1 MPFPKSFL
9 NFFAVP
15 PPRRLSHIK
24 YSLPILFLAIGLSLT
39 AGLYLS
45 SASAASPATQIQ
57 VTQTP
62 QSSDVTLAISPVQS
76 RVTVGD
82 TFTVAVEVNTQQPVD
97 GASAAIDFDPTYL
110 QVLKIVP
117 SQTLTLSLQ
126 NEYDNEKGTLQFAAG
141 TLNPPFPTSNFTLM
155 TLELVAIGEI
165 EQTDLTFRTGELLT
179 SDVTY
184 GGISILD
191 DVEPGSVTIKPLFPI
206 TVVPETPTPETP
218 TPETPTPE
226 TPTPE
231 TPTPETPTPE
241 TPTPET
247 PTPETPTP
255 ETPTPETP
263 TPETPTPET
272 PTPET
277 PTPET
282 PQAPTDVELMA
293 LVPDQGLA
301 GLSNEITLHGKSL
314 RADTVVW
321 IGGISL
327 REFALIDPQGTRAKA
342 VVPANL
348 SSGTYTVTA
357 ANPGTLPFSLPDGYT
372 VVDAGLPDLAVT
384 NEDIWFDPLPVR
396 QNQVTL
402 LGVNVRRSGGEQTV
416 SDIPVAFYL
425 DTIAVANWLGTM
437 TLPPLEPG
445 NNVIDVA
452 LISWTPLSTGT
463 HTVYA
468 VVDPDNAF
476 VEGSEA
482 NNRAAW
488 NVTVLPPQT
497 AVDNTPPTI
506 QQLSVNNGEQTAT
519 SPAVILTISATDQ
532 GTEAASIFLVERT
545 YNSAARQWIPLQQTG
560 WITYTTSYPMTLN
573 PVGGVHYLQLWAAD
587 GVGNVTT
594 TSLQAPINYLR
605 ADDSVRSGQTRI
617 YRIFLAVGDTLT
629 ANLFSGSGDPDL
641 YVWSPNG
648 ELAGVSNQYG
658 TAPEALVL
666 TNVPTAGTYQ
676 FEVYGFED
684 SRYTL
689 SFSAVRTFSQH
700 TTTDKPVPTSP
711 AVEPSAAP
719 AGQQALPLAPQAP
732 PTPVSPTPVPPSTA
746 NSLYL
751 PITVK

>member
-9 NFFAVP
+9 NSFAVP

-231 TPTPETPTPE
+231 TP
-241 TPTPET
+241 
-247 PTPETPTP
+247 
-255 ETPTPETP
+255 
-263 TPETPTPET
+263 
-272 PTPET
+272 
-277 PTPET
+277 
-282 PQAPTDVELMA
+282 QAPTDVELMA

-301 GLSNEITLHGKSL
+301 GLSNEITLHGKGL

>member
-9 NFFAVP
+9 NSLAVP
-15 PPRRLSHIK
+15 PSCRLNHIT
-24 YSLPILFLAIGLSLT
+24 YSLPVLFLAIGLSLI

-45 SASAASPATQIQ
+45 SASAASPANPLQLPQ
-57 VTQTP
+57 VP
-62 QSSDVTLAISPVQS
+62 QSGDVTLAISPAQS

-82 TFTVAVEVNTQQPVD
+82 TFTVAVEVNTHQPVD
-97 GASAAIDFDPTYL
+97 GASAAIDFDPTYV
-110 QVLKIVP
+110 QVLAIFP
-117 SQTLTLSLQ
+117 GQTLTMSLQ
-126 NEYDNEKGTLQFAAG
+126 DTYSNEKGTIQFAAG
-141 TLNPPFPTSNFTLM
+141 TLNSLFPTSNFTLM
-155 TLELVAIGEI
+155 TIELVAIGET
-165 EQTDLTFRTGELLT
+165 EQTDLTFRTGELLA

-191 DVEPGSVTIKPLFPI
+191 DVAPGSVTIKPLFPI

-231 TPTPETPTPE
+231 M
-241 TPTPET
+241 
-247 PTPETPTP
+247 
-255 ETPTPETP
+255 
-263 TPETPTPET
+263 
-272 PTPET
+272 

-282 PQAPTDVELMA
+282 PQAPADVELMA

-301 GLSNEITLHGKSL
+301 GLSNEITLHGEGL
-314 RADTVVW
+314 RSDTVVW
-321 IGGISL
+321 IGGMSL

-348 SSGTYTVTA
+348 PSGTYTVTA
-357 ANPGTLPFSLPDGYT
+357 ANPGTLPFYLPDGYT

-384 NEDIWFDPLPVR
+384 DEDIWFDPLPVR

-416 SDIPVAFYL
+416 SDISVAFYL
-425 DTIAVANWLGTM
+425 DTIAIANRLGTM

-452 LISWTPLSTGT
+452 LISWTPLITGT

-468 VVDPDNAF
+468 VVDPDNEF

-488 NVTVLPPQT
+488 NVTVLPPQS

-506 QQLSVNNGEQTAT
+506 QQLSVNNGEQTTT
-519 SPAVILTISATDQ
+519 SPAVTLTISATDQ

-545 YNSAARQWIPLQQTG
+545 YNSTARQWIPLQQTG
-560 WITYTTSYPMTLN
+560 WITYTASYPMTLS

-587 GVGNVTT
+587 SVGNVTT

-605 ADDSVRSGQTRI
+605 ADDSVRSGQTRL
-617 YRIFLAVGDTLT
+617 YRIRLAVGDTLT
-629 ANLFSGSGDPDL
+629 ANLLSGSGDPDL

-648 ELAGVSNQYG
+648 GLAGISNQYG
-658 TAPEALVL
+658 TTPEAIVL
-666 TNVPTAGTYQ
+666 NNVPTAGVYQ
-676 FEVYGFED
+676 FEVYGYGTED

-689 SFSAVRTFSQH
+689 SFSGAVRTASQH
-700 TTTDKPVPTSP
+700 TTTNKPLPTSP
-711 AVEPSAAP
+711 AVAPSAAP

-732 PTPVSPTPVPPSTA
+732 VTPVPPTPVPPSTV

-751 PITVK
+751 PITIK

>member
-1 MPFPKSFL
+1 
-9 NFFAVP
+9 
-15 PPRRLSHIK
+15 
-24 YSLPILFLAIGLSLT
+24 
-39 AGLYLS
+39 
-45 SASAASPATQIQ
+45 
-57 VTQTP
+57 
-62 QSSDVTLAISPVQS
+62 
-76 RVTVGD
+76 
-82 TFTVAVEVNTQQPVD
+82 
-97 GASAAIDFDPTYL
+97 
-110 QVLKIVP
+110 
-117 SQTLTLSLQ
+117 
-126 NEYDNEKGTLQFAAG
+126 
-141 TLNPPFPTSNFTLM
+141 
-155 TLELVAIGEI
+155 
-165 EQTDLTFRTGELLT
+165 
-179 SDVTY
+179 
-184 GGISILD
+184 
-191 DVEPGSVTIKPLFPI
+191 
-206 TVVPETPTPETP
+206 
-218 TPETPTPE
+218 
-226 TPTPE
+226 
-231 TPTPETPTPE
+231 
-241 TPTPET
+241 
-247 PTPETPTP
+247 TP

-282 PQAPTDVELMA
+282 PQAPADVELMA

-301 GLSNEITLHGKSL
+301 GLSNEITLHGKGL
-314 RADTVVW
+314 RSDTVVW

-348 SSGTYTVTA
+348 PSGTYTVTA
-357 ANPGTLPFSLPDGYT
+357 ANPGTLPFYLPDGYT

-384 NEDIWFDPLPVR
+384 DEDIWFDPLPVR

-416 SDIPVAFYL
+416 SDISVAFYL
-425 DTIAVANWLGTM
+425 DTIAIANRLGTM

-452 LISWTPLSTGT
+452 LISWTPLITGA

-468 VVDPDNAF
+468 VVDPDNDF

-488 NVTVLPPQT
+488 NVTVLPPQS

-506 QQLSVNNGEQTAT
+506 QQLSVNNGEQTTT
-519 SPAVILTISATDQ
+519 SPAVTLTISATDQ

-545 YNSAARQWIPLQQTG
+545 YNSTARQWIPLQQTG
-560 WITYTTSYPMTLN
+560 WITYTASYPMTLS

-594 TSLQAPINYLR
+594 TSLQTPINYLR
-605 ADDSVRSGQTRI
+605 ADDSVRSGQTRL
-617 YRIFLAVGDTLT
+617 YRIRLAVGDTLT
-629 ANLFSGSGDPDL
+629 ANLLSGSGDPDL

-648 ELAGVSNQYG
+648 ELAGISNQYG
-658 TAPEALVL
+658 TAPEAIVL
-666 TNVPTAGTYQ
+666 NNVPTAGVYQ
-676 FEVYGFED
+676 FEVYGYGTED

-689 SFSAVRTFSQH
+689 SFSGAVRTASQH

-719 AGQQALPLAPQAP
+719 AGQQALPLAPQVP
-732 PTPVSPTPVPPSTA
+732 VTPVSPTPVPPSTV

-751 PITVK
+751 PITIK

>member
-206 TVVPETPTPETP
+206 TVV
-218 TPETPTPE
+218 
-226 TPTPE
+226 
-231 TPTPETPTPE
+231 
-241 TPTPET
+241 
-247 PTPETPTP
+247 PETPTP

>member
-206 TVVPETPTPETP
+206 TIV
-218 TPETPTPE
+218 
-226 TPTPE
+226 
-231 TPTPETPTPE
+231 
-241 TPTPET
+241 
-247 PTPETPTP
+247 P

>member
-1 MPFPKSFL
+1 MLFPKSFL
-9 NFFAVP
+9 NSLAVP
-15 PPRRLSHIK
+15 PSCRLSHIT
-24 YSLPILFLAIGLSLT
+24 YSLPILFLAIGLSLI

-45 SASAASPATQIQ
+45 SASAASPANPLQLPQ
-57 VTQTP
+57 VP
-62 QSSDVTLAISPVQS
+62 QSGDVTLAISPAQS

-82 TFTVAVEVNTQQPVD
+82 TFTVAVEVNTHQPVD
-97 GASAAIDFDPTYL
+97 GASAAIDFDPTYV

-117 SQTLTLSLQ
+117 GQTLTMSLQ
-126 NEYDNEKGTLQFAAG
+126 DTYSNEKGTIQFAAG
-141 TLNPPFPTSNFTLM
+141 TLNSLFPTSNFTLM
-155 TLELVAIGEI
+155 TIELVAISEI
-165 EQTDLTFRTGELLT
+165 EQTDLTFRTGELLA

-191 DVEPGSVTIKPLFPI
+191 DVAPGSVTIKPLFPI

-218 TPETPTPE
+218 TPETPTPQ

-231 TPTPETPTPE
+231 TPTPQTPTPQ
-241 TPTPET
+241 
-247 PTPETPTP
+247 
-255 ETPTPETP
+255 TPTPETP

-282 PQAPTDVELMA
+282 PQAPADVELMA

-301 GLSNEITLHGKSL
+301 GLSNEITLHGKGL
-314 RADTVVW
+314 RSDTVVW

-348 SSGTYTVTA
+348 PSGTYTVTA
-357 ANPGTLPFSLPDGYT
+357 ANPGTLPFYLPDGYT

-384 NEDIWFDPLPVR
+384 DEDIWFDPLPVR

-416 SDIPVAFYL
+416 SDISVAFYL
-425 DTIAVANWLGTM
+425 DTIAIANRLGTM

-452 LISWTPLSTGT
+452 LISWTPLITGA

-468 VVDPDNAF
+468 VVDPDNDF

-488 NVTVLPPQT
+488 NVTVLPPQS

-506 QQLSVNNGEQTAT
+506 QQLSVNNGEQTTT
-519 SPAVILTISATDQ
+519 SPAVTLTISATDQ

-545 YNSAARQWIPLQQTG
+545 YNSTARQWIPLQQTG
-560 WITYTTSYPMTLN
+560 WITYTASYPMTLS

-594 TSLQAPINYLR
+594 TSLQTPINYLR
-605 ADDSVRSGQTRI
+605 ADDSVRSGQTRL
-617 YRIFLAVGDTLT
+617 YRIRLAVGDTLT
-629 ANLFSGSGDPDL
+629 ANLLSGSGDPDL

-648 ELAGVSNQYG
+648 ELAGISNQYG
-658 TAPEALVL
+658 TAPEAIVL
-666 TNVPTAGTYQ
+666 NNVPTAGVYQ
-676 FEVYGFED
+676 FEVYGYGTED

-689 SFSAVRTFSQH
+689 SFSGAVRTASQH

-719 AGQQALPLAPQAP
+719 AGQQALPLAPQVP
-732 PTPVSPTPVPPSTA
+732 VTPVSPTPVPPSTV

-751 PITVK
+751 PITIK

>member
-218 TPETPTPE
+218 TPETP
-226 TPTPE
+226 
-231 TPTPETPTPE
+231 
-241 TPTPET
+241 
-247 PTPETPTP
+247 
-255 ETPTPETP
+255 
-263 TPETPTPET
+263 
-272 PTPET
+272 
-277 PTPET
+277 
-282 PQAPTDVELMA
+282 QAPTDVELMA

-301 GLSNEITLHGKSL
+301 GLSNEITLHGKGL

>member
-1 MPFPKSFL
+1 MLFPKSFL
-9 NFFAVP
+9 NSLAVP
-15 PPRRLSHIK
+15 PSCRLSHIT
-24 YSLPILFLAIGLSLT
+24 YSLPILFLAIGLSLI

-45 SASAASPATQIQ
+45 SASAASPANPLQLPQ
-57 VTQTP
+57 VP
-62 QSSDVTLAISPVQS
+62 QSGDVTLAISPAQS

-82 TFTVAVEVNTQQPVD
+82 TFTVAVEVNTHQPVD
-97 GASAAIDFDPTYL
+97 GASAAIDFDPTYV

-117 SQTLTLSLQ
+117 GQTLTMSLQ
-126 NEYDNEKGTLQFAAG
+126 DTYSNEKGTIQFAAG
-141 TLNPPFPTSNFTLM
+141 TLNSLFPTSNFTLM
-155 TLELVAIGEI
+155 TIELVAISEI
-165 EQTDLTFRTGELLT
+165 EQTDLTFRTGELLA

-191 DVEPGSVTIKPLFPI
+191 DVAPGSVTIKPLFPI

-218 TPETPTPE
+218 TPETPTPQ

-231 TPTPETPTPE
+231 TPTPQTPTPQ
-241 TPTPET
+241 
-247 PTPETPTP
+247 TPTP

-282 PQAPTDVELMA
+282 PQAPADVELMA

-301 GLSNEITLHGKSL
+301 GLSNEITLHGKGL
-314 RADTVVW
+314 RSDTVVW

-348 SSGTYTVTA
+348 PSGTYTVTA
-357 ANPGTLPFSLPDGYT
+357 ANPGTLPFYLPDGYT

-384 NEDIWFDPLPVR
+384 DEDIWFDPLPVR

-416 SDIPVAFYL
+416 SDISVAFYL
-425 DTIAVANWLGTM
+425 DTIAIANRLGTM

-452 LISWTPLSTGT
+452 LISWTPLITGA

-468 VVDPDNAF
+468 VVDPDNDF

-488 NVTVLPPQT
+488 NVTVLPPQS

-506 QQLSVNNGEQTAT
+506 QQLSVNNGEQTTT
-519 SPAVILTISATDQ
+519 SPAVTLTISATDQ

-545 YNSAARQWIPLQQTG
+545 YNSTARQWIPLQQTG
-560 WITYTTSYPMTLN
+560 WITYTASYPMTLS

-594 TSLQAPINYLR
+594 TSLQTPINYLR
-605 ADDSVRSGQTRI
+605 ADDSVRSGQTRL
-617 YRIFLAVGDTLT
+617 YRIRLAVGDTLT
-629 ANLFSGSGDPDL
+629 ANLLSGSGDPDL

-648 ELAGVSNQYG
+648 ELAGISNQYG
-658 TAPEALVL
+658 TAPEAIVL
-666 TNVPTAGTYQ
+666 NNVPTAGVYQ
-676 FEVYGFED
+676 FEVYGYGTED

-689 SFSAVRTFSQH
+689 SFSGAVRTASQH

-719 AGQQALPLAPQAP
+719 AGQQALPLAPQVP
-732 PTPVSPTPVPPSTA
+732 VTPVSPTPVPPSTV

-751 PITVK
+751 PITIK

>member
-206 TVVPETPTPETP
+206 TVV
-218 TPETPTPE
+218 
-226 TPTPE
+226 
-231 TPTPETPTPE
+231 
-241 TPTPET
+241 
-247 PTPETPTP
+247 
-255 ETPTPETP
+255 PETP

>member
-206 TVVPETPTPETP
+206 TVV
-218 TPETPTPE
+218 
-226 TPTPE
+226 
-231 TPTPETPTPE
+231 
-241 TPTPET
+241 
-247 PTPETPTP
+247 
-255 ETPTPETP
+255 
-263 TPETPTPET
+263 PET